1 MKRGLIITGG
11 TPPSKELLEREI
23 EAADGII
30 CADHGFDALG
40 AIPEKL
46 LLVVGDFDSA
56 VRTQE
61 IQRPEIPAEI
71 LSPMKDE
78 TDTEMAL
85 LRMLEYKPEEIR
97 ILGGTG
103 SRIDHSLATIFSLE
117 AYVDGET
124 RILLVDDSNRLEIL
138 GEGRYTF
145 SKDGYTYISLLPL
158 TDSAIVSTEG
168 MKYEISALSLMR
180 KRTRGVSNEI
190 LDNTGTITIHKGHVV
205 VVQSSD

>member
-190 LDNTGTITIHKGHVV
+190 LDNTGTITIHKGRVV

>member
-1 MKRGLIITGG
+1 
-11 TPPSKELLEREI
+11 
-23 EAADGII
+23 
-30 CADHGFDALG
+30 
-40 AIPEKL
+40 
-46 LLVVGDFDSA
+46 
-56 VRTQE
+56 
-61 IQRPEIPAEI
+61 
-71 LSPMKDE
+71 
-78 TDTEMAL
+78 
-85 LRMLEYKPEEIR
+85 MLEYKPEEIR

-190 LDNTGTITIHKGHVV
+190 LDNTGTITIHKGRVV